1 MSFLAEI
8 APTDVGDHNVTS
20 ATKDEREPV
29 TIPAI
34 ADHLR
39 VVSEDQAAAI
49 LLLHVQT
56 LRKWRRT
63 RQGPPHIAI
72 GAKRI
77 GYRIG
82 DLRDWQ
88 DARRAG

>member
-8 APTDVGDHNVTS
+8 APTEGGEYNATS

-29 TIPAI
+29 TIPPF

-39 VVSEDQAAAI
+39 VVSEEQAAAI

-63 RQGPPHIAI
+63 RHGPPHIAI

-77 GYRIG
+77 GYRVG
-82 DLRDWQ
+82 DLQAWQ
-88 DARRAG
+88 DQRRAA